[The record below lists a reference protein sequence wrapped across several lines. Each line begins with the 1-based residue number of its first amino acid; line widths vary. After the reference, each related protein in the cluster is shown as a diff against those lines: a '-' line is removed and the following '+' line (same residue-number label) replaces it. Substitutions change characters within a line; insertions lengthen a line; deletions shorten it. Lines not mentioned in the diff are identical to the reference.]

1 VLVLR
6 RGFDPVPHLLPPGGG
21 ALVAALG
28 QGETLAAAID
38 AGGEGFDAGAALGLM
53 LAAGAIVEI
62 SE

>member
-1 VLVLR
+1 M
-6 RGFDPVPHLLPPGGG
+6 PHLLPPGGG